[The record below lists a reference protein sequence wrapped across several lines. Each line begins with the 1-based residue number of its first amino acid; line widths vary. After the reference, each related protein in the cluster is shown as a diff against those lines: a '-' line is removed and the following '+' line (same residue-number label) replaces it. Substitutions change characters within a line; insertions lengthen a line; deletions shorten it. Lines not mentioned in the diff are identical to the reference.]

1 MYQLTFVTS
10 TDWLDVCRHTIT
22 GKRFRVS
29 SHGHQ
34 LSHIVVILSKDI
46 NNDQVDVDVQSHDL
60 AILKMISTLC
70 WIFSKI
76 LFFYHWTVGDLTCSA
91 VHQYDLQ
98 LPRLCLFS
106 MSKFRLLLS
115 FKLFFVCFFAAQTW
129 QVFNFTE
136 YKFRAVLLLTLEKN
150 ISSTFVLH
158 QKTCGYFQ
166 VFNTWILL
174 FIPR

>member
-1 MYQLTFVTS
+1 MYQLTLQTS

-29 SHGHQ
+29 SHGNQ

-76 LFFYHWTVGDLTCSA
+76 LFFYHWTVMRDLTCSA
-91 VHQYDLQ
+91 VHQSDLQ
-98 LPRLCLFS
+98 LPRPCLFS

-115 FKLFFVCFFAAQTW
+115 FKLFCFVFLAAQT
-129 QVFNFTE
+129 
-136 YKFRAVLLLTLEKN
+136 
-150 ISSTFVLH
+150 
-158 QKTCGYFQ
+158 
-166 VFNTWILL
+166 
-174 FIPR
+174 